1 MLLMIEPD
9 RLKDA
14 CGIKREKRAWCLSY
28 DGWICYNQNERRR
41 LWVKDTKVQWHP
53 GFVAAMNLELAKNR
67 DDLIF
72 VKEYNLN
79 TKPLEVDLL
88 VIKKDKCVA
97 TDNEIGAIFRGHNI
111 VEYKSPQDHLDIDT
125 FYKVGAYAGLY
136 KSYGETVDSIKAD
149 DITVSLVRDAK
160 PVEIFRYFE
169 KHEYTITTPYR
180 GVYYIEGMVLFPT
193 QIIVTKELER
203 DAHIWLKVL
212 SDRIE
217 KQDMEEL
224 LKRISR
230 LTEQGD
236 RELADSV
243 LEVSAQVNRE
253 VLEELKG
260 DDNMSEALLEIFMPI
275 VEPLIEA
282 DIKTRVEAGIATQML
297 LAKETVAKEAL
308 KEGILEGKKE
318 GIQGTVDVLRD
329 LGHEDIEIRQIIQ
342 KKYGLTDEEL
352 AEYI

>member
-1 MLLMIEPD
+1 M
-9 RLKDA
+9 
-14 CGIKREKRAWCLSY
+14 
-28 DGWICYNQNERRR
+28 
-41 LWVKDTKVQWHP
+41 KDTKVQWHP

-160 PVEIFRYFE
+160 PVELFRYFE

-203 DAHIWLKVL
+203 
-212 SDRIE
+212 
-217 KQDMEEL
+217 
-224 LKRISR
+224 
-230 LTEQGD
+230 
-236 RELADSV
+236 
-243 LEVSAQVNRE
+243 
-253 VLEELKG
+253 LEELKG

-297 LAKETVAKEAL
+297 LVKETVAKEAL
-308 KEGILEGKKE
+308 KEGILEGKKEGKKEGILEGKKE

>member
-160 PVEIFRYFE
+160 PVELFRYFE

-203 DAHIWLKVL
+203 
-212 SDRIE
+212 
-217 KQDMEEL
+217 
-224 LKRISR
+224 
-230 LTEQGD
+230 
-236 RELADSV
+236 
-243 LEVSAQVNRE
+243 
-253 VLEELKG
+253 LEELKG

-297 LAKETVAKEAL
+297 LVKETVAKEAL
-308 KEGILEGKKE
+308 KEGILEGKKEGKKEGILEGKKE

-329 LGHEDIEIRQIIQ
+329 LGHEDIEIRQI
-342 KKYGLTDEEL
+342 GR
-352 AEYI
+352 AHV

>member
-1 MLLMIEPD
+1 M
-9 RLKDA
+9 
-14 CGIKREKRAWCLSY
+14 
-28 DGWICYNQNERRR
+28 
-41 LWVKDTKVQWHP
+41 KDTKVQWHP

-111 VEYKSPQDHLDIDT
+111 LEYKSPQDHLDIDT
-125 FYKVGAYAGLY
+125 FYKVGAYASLY

-149 DITVSLVRDAK
+149 EITVSLVRDAK
-160 PVEIFRYFE
+160 PVELFRYFE
-169 KHEYTITTPYR
+169 KHQYAITTPYR

-203 DAHIWLKVL
+203 DTHIWLKAL

-217 KQDMEEL
+217 KRDMEEL

-282 DIKTRVEAGIATQML
+282 RIEPLIEARMEPLIETRVE
-297 LAKETVAKEAL
+297 
-308 KEGILEGKKE
+308 EGKKQGKKEGKKE

-329 LGHEDIEIRQIIQ
+329 LGHGDIEISEIIQ
-342 KKYGLTDEEL
+342 KKYGLTNEEV